1 MPRTPP
7 EAAPIENG
15 DISSAACPEAV
26 SPPRSKASRASG
38 ACRRWRDP
46 REPRPIPLDRPSPGD
61 DQRAKVRPLKPRP
74 SKMATLPAR
83 LLHPSCKLSIFFLV
97 CHHGT
102 KCNNWCR
109 TKQLNLLLEIGKS
122 ENQDLQSSP
131 SCCSLMPKRA
141 FGNQEIKTTQLLQP
155 QVEKFLMT
163 PFIRTYK

>member
-15 DISSAACPEAV
+15 DTSSAA
-26 SPPRSKASRASG
+26 
-38 ACRRWRDP
+38 
-46 REPRPIPLDRPSPGD
+46 PS
-61 DQRAKVRPLKPRP
+61 
-74 SKMATLPAR
+74 S
-83 LLHPSCKLSIFFLV
+83 SCKLSCIFFLV
-97 CHHGT
+97 CHHGN